1 MSGGPGTCSECQGKF
16 GPGPLCVTCE
26 SLVRLRLFVVS
37 GRCPGAV
44 GWFLAQRVREC
55 HRAVLE
61 EAERHWAGQP
71 VRPADPPGLHST
83 GKAPPQ
89 SPPPLASGAGGTG
102 EPEGSPKGTPAKNRV
117 ASEGRVAE
125 RSTAPEVRESRHR
138 HSSKSRG
145 RKRKRRER
153 SRSRSVPVVAERPE
167 TLSSPRVKK
176 EKAESDTPP
185 VAAREESA
193 ESEEASLASEASPG
207 AGEELGGPASGS
219 GRAPGDRRARTPSH
233 SPPRPKR
240 WTGPIPAAH
249 HRVRER
255 DPPGKKPKKN
265 KGVKKREQQ
274 KRWVRDFGR
283 HHGRDFRGYPR

>member
-26 SLVRLRLFVVS
+26 GLVRLRLFVVS

-193 ESEEASLASEASPG
+193 ESEEASLASEASP
-207 AGEELGGPASGS
+207 EENWEDLPQGLEGPLVTVEPELLHIVPPGQRGGPDLSLLLIIVLENV
-219 GRAPGDRRARTPSH
+219 
-233 SPPRPKR
+233 
-240 WTGPIPAAH
+240 IPQGESLRKT
-249 HRVRER
+249 RV
-255 DPPGKKPKKN
+255 
-265 KGVKKREQQ
+265 
-274 KRWVRDFGR
+274 
-283 HHGRDFRGYPR
+283 